1 MDANKFFKIG
11 VGSLAIVIAMYVV
24 YLMIAPLVVSYY
36 VMNRT
41 DRITDQVHEPNKKVY
56 VMDGIAPVMEPSSEE
71 PDEEEPESV
80 YIDID
85 TGNRMV
91 TVHTGMSKDSV
102 IALLGQPTE
111 FDYNEYC
118 DRITYRY
125 GEYGSCKTEIE
136 FKDGKVSCVSKR
148 GTDIGK
154 TIREASEN

>member
-41 DRITDQVHEPNKKVY
+41 DRMTDQVNESNKKVY
-56 VMDGIAPVMEPSSEE
+56 VMDGIAPVMEPSSED

-85 TGNRMV
+85 TGNSMV
-91 TVHTGMSKDSV
+91 TVHTGMPKDS
-102 IALLGQPTE
+102 ILKILGQPSSSNFGDRYHETCE
-111 FDYNEYC
+111 YNLP
-118 DRITYRY
+118 
-125 GEYGSCKTEIE
+125 GHKWVHLVFS
-136 FKDGKVSCVSKR
+136 DGKLKKV
-148 GTDIGK
+148 IQH
-154 TIREASEN
+154 

>member
-41 DRITDQVHEPNKKVY
+41 DRMIDQVNESNKKVY
-56 VMDGIAPVMEPSSEE
+56 VMDGIAPVMEPSSED

-85 TGNRMV
+85 TGNSMV
-91 TVHTGMSKDSV
+91 TVHTGMPKDS
-102 IALLGQPTE
+102 ILKILGQPSSSNFGDRYHETCE
-111 FDYNEYC
+111 YNLP
-118 DRITYRY
+118 
-125 GEYGSCKTEIE
+125 GHKWVHLVFS
-136 FKDGKVSCVSKR
+136 DGKLKKV
-148 GTDIGK
+148 IQH
-154 TIREASEN
+154 